1 MKLDRYIMELTKLF
15 EDNSEGVL
23 SSYQLIPELIRGEI
37 ESITWKPNL
46 ELDDKGHLD
55 RISSKIL
62 VKYYEHEKN
71 D

>member
-1 MKLDRYIMELTKLF
+1 MKLDRHILDLLRIF
-15 EDNSEGVL
+15 ED
-23 SSYQLIPELIRGEI
+23 SSNGKLYNYQLMYELIRGEV

-46 ELDDKGHLD
+46 EVDTNGQLVRLD
-55 RISSKIL
+55 SEIL

>member
-1 MKLDRYIMELTKLF
+1 MKLDRYIMDLCKLY
-15 EDNSEGVL
+15 EDNSEGL
-23 SSYQLIPELIRGEI
+23 LTSYQLIPELIRGEI

-46 ELDDKGHLD
+46 EVDHNGQLD
-55 RISSKIL
+55 RITSKIL